1 MRRIISVA
9 LILGGLF
16 MYNRVQVKLEA
27 KQALSRNFGTA
38 LGVLIVGSVIL
49 GIASVVSFLLAGV
62 IAVGYA
68 IVYLEI
74 VRGWKLEFAD
84 MFKGFNNF
92 GTNCLAGILIAVYT
106 FLWSLLFVIPGIVKA
121 YSYAMTPYV
130 LADHPEMSASDAI
143 SASRV
148 IMDGHKWDLFVL
160 QLSFFWWI
168 LLCGVTFGIAYI
180 YVGPYM
186 AAAEAKFYDTIKDEK
201 TVQQPAGEPQ
211 V

>member
-1 MRRIISVA
+1 
-9 LILGGLF
+9 

-186 AAAEAKFYDTIKDEK
+186 VAAEAKFYDTIKDEK
-201 TVQQPAGEPQ
+201 AVQQPAGEPQ

>member
-1 MRRIISVA
+1 
-9 LILGGLF
+9 
-16 MYNRVQVKLEA
+16 MYNRTQVKLEA
-27 KQALSRNFGTA
+27 KQALSKNFGTA
-38 LGVLIVGSVIL
+38 LGVLIVGAVIL
-49 GIASVVSFLLAGV
+49 GIASFVSFLLAGV
-62 IAVGYA
+62 ISVGYA
-68 IVYLEI
+68 IVFLEI

-92 GTNCLAGILIAVYT
+92 GTNCLAGILIAVYS
-106 FLWSLLFVIPGIVKA
+106 FLWSLLFVIPGIIKA

-130 LADHPEMSASDAI
+130 LADHPEMSANDAI

-168 LLCGVTFGIAYI
+168 LLCCFTFGLAYI

-186 AAAEAKFYDTIKDEK
+186 AAAEAKFYDAIKDEK
-201 TVQQPAGEPQ
+201 VVQPAGEPQ